1 MGIAD
6 ERHDLTVDLGLDV
19 EAATPLGAV
28 IEDQVEH
35 DERAGELRR
44 GPALQANMAPP
55 AESTALVLENDPGV
69 SRHPPDARPGRN
81 GLRLHL
87 EDVGEVRIQLHD
99 ERRADGV
106 IRERSDQE
114 VVVHDA
120 GDPAS
125 DVEQQGPL
133 GDAARACVRQRRL
146 DRREDVCGTP
156 YSGNSRYSSSHV
168 VDVAEIVAEWEWPD
182 MTQDEVFIQHEVLM
196 WLVSEGVSD
205 YWSHVTEENRRH
217 HPGSEEDYLRSLV
230 QRMQSPA

>member
-1 MGIAD
+1 
-6 ERHDLTVDLGLDV
+6 
-19 EAATPLGAV
+19 
-28 IEDQVEH
+28 
-35 DERAGELRR
+35 
-44 GPALQANMAPP
+44 
-55 AESTALVLENDPGV
+55 
-69 SRHPPDARPGRN
+69 
-81 GLRLHL
+81 
-87 EDVGEVRIQLHD
+87 VGEPWRQILEPLTDRQL
-99 ERRADGV
+99 A
-106 IRERSDQE
+106 
-114 VVVHDA
+114 
-120 GDPAS
+120 
-125 DVEQQGPL
+125 
-133 GDAARACVRQRRL
+133 ACVRQRRL